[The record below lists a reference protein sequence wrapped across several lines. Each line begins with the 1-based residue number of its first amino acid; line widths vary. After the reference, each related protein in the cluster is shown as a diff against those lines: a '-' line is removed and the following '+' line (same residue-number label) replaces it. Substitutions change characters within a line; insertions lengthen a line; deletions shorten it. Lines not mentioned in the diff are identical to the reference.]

1 MDSTLWI
8 RLVEIIGVN
17 ILLSGDNAVV
27 IALAARSLPQQ
38 MRRNAIILGSVGAI
52 LMRVILTVVA
62 AEMLQLAWL
71 RLIGGLLLLWIG
83 VKLLIPEGED
93 SHVDGSS
100 KGVWGAVRTI
110 LLADLVMSL
119 DNVLGVAAAAHG
131 STPLLI
137 TGLGISIPLI
147 VFGSAIILKV
157 MDRFPAVILLGAA
170 LIGWVAGEMLVS
182 DSVIAQYIR
191 EPQRPASEWISAA
204 LSAVLVIA
212 LGTWLG
218 RRARAVQSQIIDGES
233 KGDQT

>member
-8 RLVEIIGVN
+8 GLAEIIGVN

-27 IALAARSLPQQ
+27 IALAARSLPPH
-38 MRRNAIILGSVGAI
+38 MRRMAIVLGSAGAI
-52 LMRVILTVVA
+52 VMRVALTVVA
-62 AEMLQLAWL
+62 AEMLQLQWL

-93 SHVDGSS
+93 AHAEGGS

-131 STPLLI
+131 SKTLLI
-137 TGLGISIPLI
+137 VGLAISIPLI

-157 MDRFPAVILLGAA
+157 MDRFPLVIVLGAG

-182 DSVIAQYIR
+182 DVVIAQYIAETHR
-191 EPQRPASEWISAA
+191 HMSE
-204 LSAVLVIA
+204 LVSAVICAALVIA
-212 LGTWLG
+212 IGSWLG
-218 RRARAVQSQIIDGES
+218 RRARSTPGKMIDGA
-233 KGDQT
+233 

>member
-8 RLVEIIGVN
+8 RLAEIIGVN

-27 IALAARSLPQQ
+27 IALAARSLPPH
-38 MRRNAIILGSVGAI
+38 MRRMAIVLGSVGAI
-52 LMRVILTVVA
+52 VMRVALTVVA
-62 AEMLQLAWL
+62 AEMLELQWL

-83 VKLLIPEGED
+83 VKLLVPEGED
-93 SHVDGSS
+93 AHAEGGS

-131 STPLLI
+131 SKALLI
-137 TGLGISIPLI
+137 AGLAISIPLI

-157 MDRFPAVILLGAA
+157 MDRYPVVIVLGAG

-182 DSVIAQYIR
+182 DAVVARHIPVAHR
-191 EPQRPASEWISAA
+191 HASELISAA
-204 LSAVLVIA
+204 LAAVSVIA
-212 LGTWLG
+212 IGTWLG
-218 RRARAVQSQIIDGES
+218 RRARASQGKMIDGA
-233 KGDQT
+233 

>member
-8 RLVEIIGVN
+8 RLAEIIGVN

-27 IALAARSLPQQ
+27 IALAARSLPPH
-38 MRRNAIILGSVGAI
+38 MRRMAIILGSVGAI
-52 LMRVILTVVA
+52 VMRVALTVVA
-62 AEMLQLAWL
+62 AEMLELQWL

-83 VKLLIPEGED
+83 VKLLVPEGDD
-93 SHVDGSS
+93 SHAEGGS

-131 STPLLI
+131 SKALLI
-137 TGLGISIPLI
+137 AGLAISIPLI

-157 MDRFPAVILLGAA
+157 MDRYPVVIVLGAG

-182 DSVIAQYIR
+182 DAVVAQHIPEAHR
-191 EPQRPASEWISAA
+191 HASELISAA
-204 LSAVLVIA
+204 LAAVFVIA
-212 LGTWLG
+212 IGTWLG
-218 RRARAVQSQIIDGES
+218 RRARAAQGKMIDGA
-233 KGDQT
+233 